1 MQEFHLQV
9 VSHNIYESL
18 LGGGVQLSLI
28 PVNLGALSLKVP
40 RLLSLKVLL
49 KLYHLSLIPK
59 SISPVIPHP
68 SNNNYVQLSRIPK
81 TPNRASFTE
90 WRFVSLKEHL
100 RLN

>member
-40 RLLSLKVLL
+40 RLLSLKVSAT
-49 KLYHLSLIPK
+49 KTISLIPYPQK
-59 SISPVIPHP
+59 YFDSYP
-68 SNNNYVQLSRIPK
+68 L
-81 TPNRASFTE
+81 
-90 WRFVSLKEHL
+90 SLK
-100 RLN
+100 

>member
-59 SISPVIPHP
+59 SISTVIPYP
-68 SNNNYVQLSRIPK
+68 SNNMSSYP
-81 TPNRASFTE
+81 
-90 WRFVSLKEHL
+90 VSLKLLTGPHL
-100 RLN
+100 PSGGSSI